1 MAFVAAAIP
10 AVIGIFSSISQKR
23 ATKVAGIRAQ
33 GQKEIEAKNLEYQ
46 AGQVKAAAQ
55 QEGFEQTRKAK
66 IMASRALALS
76 AAGGG
81 GTNEGEGAYRQA
93 VALYQGEQ
101 NALRLQEGA
110 RISRAEGNNAIDAA
124 RQQGK
129 ALDYQAA
136 GYAAQGISSMYS
148 KYSQNQ
154 PKLSTGTDVNT

>member
-1 MAFVAAAIP
+1 
-10 AVIGIFSSISQKR
+10 
-23 ATKVAGIRAQ
+23 
-33 GQKEIEAKNLEYQ
+33 
-46 AGQVKAAAQ
+46 
-55 QEGFEQTRKAK
+55 
-66 IMASRALALS
+66 MASRALALS

-81 GTNEGEGAYRQA
+81 GTNDPTVVNIIGDIEGEGAYRQA